1 MELARVGQEVAVKV
15 AEVFATL
22 LSNRSITVVW
32 SAVRCNAH
40 PRSEVDMYVFR
51 DVLPSEQQL
60 RDEVASLQFP
70 SQPLVISNH

>member
-1 MELARVGQEVAVKV
+1 MELARAGQEVATKL

-22 LSNRSITVVW
+22 PSNRLITVVW
-32 SAVRCNAH
+32 SVVRGNAD
-40 PRSEVDMYVFR
+40 PCSDVDMYVFR
-51 DVLPSEQQL
+51 DALQSEQQL